1 MDGWMEGGRE
11 KDIEKKRRKEEG
23 RERERKHNKN

>member
-11 KDIEKKRRKEEG
+11 KDIEKRRKEEG